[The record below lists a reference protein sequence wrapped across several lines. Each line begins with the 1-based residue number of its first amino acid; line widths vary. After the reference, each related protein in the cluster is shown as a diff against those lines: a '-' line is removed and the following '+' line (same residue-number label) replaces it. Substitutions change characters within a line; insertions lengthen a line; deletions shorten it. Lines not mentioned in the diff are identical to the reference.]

1 MTARLMK
8 RAVVIASVASLTNAV
23 VLTAQPSTERLAD
36 VSDARGAK
44 IGVDVGGTFGPLS
57 LFQQVSETGRGR
69 EQAVALSYIV
79 GEHARH
85 TVRAVAWLYQA
96 ERLRQFEIGM
106 PPASRQRTTERFALV
121 GASVDMFDKPLGGK
135 GARAVRVVGALG
147 GGVIPYASRRS
158 EYTGV
163 YQADDRSKGA
173 GIHATGSVGL
183 RWRRL
188 VLDQQL
194 FLLLSAGGPLFDN
207 TAVAPLTMG
216 VRF

>member
-1 MTARLMK
+1 M
-8 RAVVIASVASLTNAV
+8 
-23 VLTAQPSTERLAD
+23 
-36 VSDARGAK
+36 
-44 IGVDVGGTFGPLS
+44 
-57 LFQQVSETGRGR
+57 
-69 EQAVALSYIV
+69 ALSYIV
-79 GEHARH
+79 GEHPRH

-106 PPASRQRTTERFALV
+106 PRASRQRTTERFALV
-121 GASVDMFDKPLGGK
+121 GASIDMFDKPLGGK

-147 GGVIPYASRRS
+147 GGVIPYVSRRS

-163 YQADDRSKGA
+163 YQIDDRSKAA

-194 FLLLSAGGPLFDN
+194 FLLFGAGGQMGN
-207 TAVAPLTMG
+207 NAAVTPLTMG

>member
-1 MTARLMK
+1 M
-8 RAVVIASVASLTNAV
+8 
-23 VLTAQPSTERLAD
+23 
-36 VSDARGAK
+36 
-44 IGVDVGGTFGPLS
+44 
-57 LFQQVSETGRGR
+57 
-69 EQAVALSYIV
+69 ALSYIV
-79 GEHARH
+79 GEHPRH

-96 ERLRQFEIGM
+96 ERLRQFEIGR
-106 PPASRQRTTERFALV
+106 SQRTTQRFALV
-121 GASVDMFDKPLGGK
+121 GASVGMFDKPLGGK

-147 GGVIPYASRRS
+147 GGVIPYVSRRS

-163 YQADDRSKGA
+163 YKIDDRSKAA

-194 FLLLSAGGPLFDN
+194 FLLFGAGGQMGN
-207 TAVAPLTMG
+207 NAAVTPLTMG